1 MDDSTYE
8 EWDGSRPFNLPEE
21 IDLRHLKQGEMIQQE
36 AEHHA
41 QVNDHDPPLSIGDV
55 LSYDTDHDL
64 LNVSVL
70 KVCA

>member
-21 IDLRHLKQGEMIQQE
+21 IDLRHLKQGEMIQQADHE
-36 AEHHA
+36 

-55 LSYDTDHDL
+55 LAYDTDHDL

-70 KVCA
+70 KVCG